1 MRVALVTGGAT
12 GIGAATV
19 SALAA
24 DNLKV
29 ALHYSSSKD
38 AAIKLADN
46 LKSNGAKVEVFH
58 ADLTQ
63 KGSTEDLVKNVTS
76 KLGAI
81 DILVNNAGLMSDEG
95 ITKMSDELW
104 DEAINL
110 NLSVA
115 FKLIRATAN
124 QMQLNKW
131 GRIINVSSQ
140 VALTGSA
147 NHAHYAAAKAGL
159 LGLTYSAAKEFGASG
174 VTVNAVLPGRIE
186 TNMISDRSKG
196 RMDEWLKQTPMGRL
210 GKSEEV
216 ASMIAFLVSEKA
228 SYVTGAA
235 INVNGGLVMG

>member
-29 ALHYSSSKD
+29 ALHYSRSKD

-63 KGSTEDLVKNVTS
+63 KGSTEDLINNVTS

-110 NLSVA
+110 NLTVA

>member
-46 LKSNGAKVEVFH
+46 LKSNGAKVEVFQ

-63 KGSTEDLVKNVTS
+63 KGSAEDLVKNVTS

-174 VTVNAVLPGRIE
+174 VTVNALLPGRIE

>member
-1 MRVALVTGGAT
+1 VALVTGGAT

-24 DNLKV
+24 DNLRV
-29 ALHYSSSKD
+29 ALHYSNSKE
-38 AAIKLADN
+38 AAIKLADQ
-46 LKSNGAKVEVFH
+46 LKSNGAKVEIFH

-63 KGSTEDLVKNVTS
+63 KGGAEDLVKNVTGE
-76 KLGAI
+76 LGAI
-81 DILVNNAGLMSDEG
+81 DILINNAGLMSDAS

-115 FKLIRATAN
+115 FKLIRATAD
-124 QMQLNKW
+124 QMVLNKW

-147 NHAHYAAAKAGL
+147 NHAHYAAAKSGL

-186 TNMISDRSKG
+186 TNMIAQRSVG
-196 RMDEWLKQTPMGRL
+196 RMDEWLKQTPLARL
-210 GKSEEV
+210 GKAEEV
-216 ASMIAFLVSEKA
+216 ASMIAFLASEKA

>member
-38 AAIKLADN
+38 AAIKLANN

-110 NLSVA
+110 NLTVA

-186 TNMISDRSKG
+186 TNMISGRSKG

>member
-1 MRVALVTGGAT
+1 MKVALVTGGAT

-24 DNLKV
+24 DNLRV
-29 ALHYSSSKD
+29 ALHYSNSKE
-38 AAIKLADN
+38 AAIKLADQ
-46 LKSNGAKVEVFH
+46 LKSNGAKVEIFH

-63 KGSTEDLVKNVTS
+63 KGGAEDLVKNVTGE
-76 KLGAI
+76 LGAI
-81 DILVNNAGLMSDEG
+81 DILINNAGLMSDAS

-110 NLSVA
+110 NLSVV
-115 FKLIRATAN
+115 FKLIRATADH
-124 QMQLNKW
+124 MLLKKW

-147 NHAHYAAAKAGL
+147 NHAHYAAAKSGL

-186 TNMISDRSKG
+186 TNMIAQRSVG
-196 RMDEWLKQTPMGRL
+196 RMDEWLKQTPLARL
-210 GKSEEV
+210 GKAEEV
-216 ASMIAFLVSEKA
+216 ASMIAFLASEKA

>member
-1 MRVALVTGGAT
+1 V
-12 GIGAATV
+12 
-19 SALAA
+19 AA
-24 DNLKV
+24 DNLNV
-29 ALHYSSSKD
+29 ALHYSNSKK
-38 AAIKLADN
+38 AAIKLADQ
-46 LKSNGAKVEVFH
+46 LKSNGAKVEIFQ

-63 KGSTEDLVKNVTS
+63 KGSAEDLVKNVTGE
-76 KLGAI
+76 LGAI
-81 DILVNNAGLMSDEG
+81 EILINNAGLMSDES

-115 FKLIRATAN
+115 FKLIRATAD
-124 QMQLNKW
+124 QMVLNKW

-186 TNMISDRSKG
+186 TNMIAQRSVG
-196 RMDEWLKQTPMGRL
+196 RMDEWLKQTPLARL
-210 GKSEEV
+210 GKAEEI

>member
-1 MRVALVTGGAT
+1 MALVTGGAT

-24 DNLKV
+24 DNLSV
-29 ALHYSSSKD
+29 ALHYSNSKA
-38 AAIKLADN
+38 AAIKLADQ
-46 LKSNGAKVEVFH
+46 LKSNGAKVEIFQ

-63 KGSTEDLVKNVTS
+63 KGSAEDLVKNVTG

-81 DILVNNAGLMSDEG
+81 DILINNAGLMSDES

-115 FKLIRATAN
+115 FKLIRATAD
-124 QMQLNKW
+124 QMVLNKW

-186 TNMISDRSKG
+186 TNMIAQRSDE
-196 RMDEWLKQTPMGRL
+196 RMDEWLKQTPLARL
-210 GKSEEV
+210 GKAEEI

>member
-1 MRVALVTGGAT
+1 MKVALVTGGAT

-24 DNLKV
+24 DNLSV
-29 ALHYSSSKD
+29 ALHYSNSKV
-38 AAIKLADN
+38 AAIKLADQ
-46 LKSNGAKVEVFH
+46 LKSNGAKVEIFQ

-63 KGSTEDLVKNVTS
+63 KGSAEDLVKNVTG

-81 DILVNNAGLMSDEG
+81 DILINNAGLMSDES

-115 FKLIRATAN
+115 FKLIRATAD
-124 QMQLNKW
+124 QMVLNKW

-186 TNMISDRSKG
+186 TNMIAQRSDE
-196 RMDEWLKQTPMGRL
+196 RMDEWLKQTPLARL
-210 GKSEEV
+210 GKAEEI

>member
-1 MRVALVTGGAT
+1 MKVALVTGGAT

-24 DNLKV
+24 DNLSV
-29 ALHYSSSKD
+29 ALHYSNSK
-38 AAIKLADN
+38 AAAVKLADQ
-46 LKSNGAKVEVFH
+46 LKSNGAKVEIFQ

-63 KGSTEDLVKNVTS
+63 KGSAEDLVKNVTG

-81 DILVNNAGLMSDEG
+81 DILINNAGLMSDES

-115 FKLIRATAN
+115 FKLIRATADH
-124 QMQLNKW
+124 MVLNKW

-140 VALTGSA
+140 VALTGSV

-186 TNMISDRSKG
+186 TNMIAQRSDG
-196 RMDEWLKQTPMGRL
+196 RMDEWLKQTPLARL
-210 GKSEEV
+210 GKAEEI

>member
-1 MRVALVTGGAT
+1 MKVALVTGGAT

-24 DNLKV
+24 DNLRV
-29 ALHYSSSKD
+29 ALHYSNSKE
-38 AAIKLADN
+38 AAIKLADQ
-46 LKSNGAKVEVFH
+46 LKSNGAKVEIFH

-63 KGSTEDLVKNVTS
+63 KGSAEDLVKNVTGE
-76 KLGAI
+76 LGAI
-81 DILVNNAGLMSDEG
+81 DILINNAGLMSDAS

-115 FKLIRATAN
+115 FKLIRATAD
-124 QMQLNKW
+124 QMVLNKW

-147 NHAHYAAAKAGL
+147 NHAHYAAAKSGL

-186 TNMISDRSKG
+186 TNMIAQRSVG
-196 RMDEWLKQTPMGRL
+196 RMDEWLKQTPLARL
-210 GKSEEV
+210 GKAEEI
-216 ASMIAFLVSEKA
+216 ASMIAFLASEKA

>member
-1 MRVALVTGGAT
+1 MKVALVTGGAT

-24 DNLKV
+24 DNLRV
-29 ALHYSSSKD
+29 ALHYSNSKE
-38 AAIKLADN
+38 AAIKLADQ
-46 LKSNGAKVEVFH
+46 LKSNGAKVEIFH
-58 ADLTQ
+58 TDLTQ
-63 KGSTEDLVKNVTS
+63 KGGAEDLVKNVTDA
-76 KLGAI
+76 LGAI
-81 DILVNNAGLMSDEG
+81 DILINNAGLMSDAS

-115 FKLIRATAN
+115 FKLIRATADH
-124 QMQLNKW
+124 MLLKKW

-147 NHAHYAAAKAGL
+147 NHAHYAAAKSGL

-186 TNMISDRSKG
+186 TNMIAQRSVG
-196 RMDEWLKQTPMGRL
+196 RMDEWLKQTPLARL
-210 GKSEEV
+210 GKAEEV
-216 ASMIAFLVSEKA
+216 ASMIAFLASEKA

>member
-110 NLSVA
+110 NLTVA

>member
-1 MRVALVTGGAT
+1 MKVALVTGGAT

-24 DNLKV
+24 DNLSV
-29 ALHYSSSKD
+29 ALHYSNSKA
-38 AAIKLADN
+38 AAIKLADQ
-46 LKSNGAKVEVFH
+46 LKSNGAKVEIFQ

-63 KGSTEDLVKNVTS
+63 KGSAEDLVKNVTG
-76 KLGAI
+76 KFGAI
-81 DILVNNAGLMSDEG
+81 DILINNAGLMSDES

-115 FKLIRATAN
+115 FKLIRATAD
-124 QMQLNKW
+124 QMVLNKW

-186 TNMISDRSKG
+186 THMIAQRSDG
-196 RMDEWLKQTPMGRL
+196 RMDEWLKQTPLARL
-210 GKSEEV
+210 GKAEEI

>member
-1 MRVALVTGGAT
+1 
-12 GIGAATV
+12 
-19 SALAA
+19 
-24 DNLKV
+24 
-29 ALHYSSSKD
+29 
-38 AAIKLADN
+38 
-46 LKSNGAKVEVFH
+46 
-58 ADLTQ
+58 
-63 KGSTEDLVKNVTS
+63 
-76 KLGAI
+76 
-81 DILVNNAGLMSDEG
+81 MSDES

-115 FKLIRATAN
+115 FKLIRATAD
-124 QMQLNKW
+124 QMVLNKW

-186 TNMISDRSKG
+186 TNMIAQRSDG
-196 RMDEWLKQTPMGRL
+196 RMDEWLKQTPLARL
-210 GKSEEV
+210 GKAEEI

>member
-1 MRVALVTGGAT
+1 LRVALVTGGAT

-46 LKSNGAKVEVFH
+46 LKSNGAKVEIFH

-63 KGSTEDLVKNVTS
+63 KGSTEDLVNNVAS

-210 GKSEEV
+210 GKAEEI